1 MLTWSWERPG
11 PNHFGRSIFW
21 RRYLRPVNSLL
32 PVVSVAA
39 QNLPQLYRFCFLM
52 TGEASKAQ
60 DIFQDTLREAAF
72 LAAKGEPPANRYWF
86 FREARWRCLDVV
98 AHGVQP
104 EQATNESTEVS
115 PQAPEQIEQVEPEQ
129 LAIWISAAPE
139 PQRSALALYYL
150 DEFNYREMMSMLG
163 LKLNE
168 LSRAI
173 ASGRR
178 EFQAWLN
185 ATLPAAAPE

>member
-1 MLTWSWERPG
+1 
-11 PNHFGRSIFW
+11 
-21 RRYLRPVNSLL
+21 
-32 PVVSVAA
+32 VAA

-72 LAAKGEPPANRYWF
+72 LVAKGEPPADRCWF
-86 FREARWRCLDVV
+86 FREARWRCLDVA

-104 EQATNESTEVS
+104 EQGANESTEVS
-115 PQAPEQIEQVEPEQ
+115 PQAPEHIEQLEPEQ

-139 PQRSALALYYL
+139 PQRSALAIYYL
-150 DEFNYREMMSMLG
+150 DEFNYREMMSVLG

-185 ATLPAAAPE
+185 ATVPAAAPE

>member
-1 MLTWSWERPG
+1 
-11 PNHFGRSIFW
+11 
-21 RRYLRPVNSLL
+21 
-32 PVVSVAA
+32 
-39 QNLPQLYRFCFLM
+39 M
-52 TGEASKAQ
+52 TGEAAKAQ
-60 DIFQDTLREAAF
+60 DIFQDTVREAAF
-72 LAAKGEPPANRYWF
+72 LAANGEPPPDRLWF

-104 EQATNESTEVS
+104 EQGTNEGCEISQQV
-115 PQAPEQIEQVEPEQ
+115 ADQIEQLEPEQ

-139 PQRSALALYYL
+139 PQRSILALYYL
-150 DEFNYREMMSMLG
+150 DEFTYREMMSMLG
-163 LKLNE
+163 LKLYD

-185 ATLPAAAPE
+185 TTVPVAAEE

>member
-1 MLTWSWERPG
+1 M
-11 PNHFGRSIFW
+11 
-21 RRYLRPVNSLL
+21 RRANSLL
-32 PVVSVAA
+32 PVVGVAA

-72 LAAKGEPPANRYWF
+72 LVANREPPADRYWF

-104 EQATNESTEVS
+104 EHETNQATDVS
-115 PQAPEQIEQVEPEQ
+115 PQAPEQIEQLEPEQ

-150 DEFNYREMMSMLG
+150 DEFNYREMMSVLG
-163 LKLNE
+163 LKLTE

-185 ATLPAAAPE
+185 ATVPAAASE

>member
-1 MLTWSWERPG
+1 
-11 PNHFGRSIFW
+11 
-21 RRYLRPVNSLL
+21 
-32 PVVSVAA
+32 
-39 QNLPQLYRFCFLM
+39 M
-52 TGEASKAQ
+52 TGEATKAQ
-60 DIFQDTLREAAF
+60 DIFQDTVREAAF
-72 LAAKGEPPANRYWF
+72 LVAKGEPPADRYWF

-104 EQATNESTEVS
+104 GQGTNEAREISTH
-115 PQAPEQIEQVEPEQ
+115 APEQIEKLEPEQ

-139 PQRSALALYYL
+139 PQRSILALYYL
-150 DEFNYREMMSMLG
+150 DEFNYREMMSILG
-163 LKLNE
+163 LKLHD

-185 ATLPAAAPE
+185 ATVPVAAEE

>member
-1 MLTWSWERPG
+1 
-11 PNHFGRSIFW
+11 
-21 RRYLRPVNSLL
+21 
-32 PVVSVAA
+32 
-39 QNLPQLYRFCFLM
+39 M

-104 EQATNESTEVS
+104 EQGTKESAEVS
-115 PQAPEQIEQVEPEQ
+115 PQASEQIEQLEPGQ
-129 LAIWISAAPE
+129 LASWISAAPD

-150 DEFNYREMMSMLG
+150 DEFTYREMMSMLG
-163 LKLNE
+163 LKLND

-185 ATLPAAAPE
+185 ATVPAATSK

>member
-1 MLTWSWERPG
+1 
-11 PNHFGRSIFW
+11 
-21 RRYLRPVNSLL
+21 
-32 PVVSVAA
+32 
-39 QNLPQLYRFCFLM
+39 M

-72 LAAKGEPPANRYWF
+72 LAAKGEPPPNRYWF
-86 FREARWRCLDVV
+86 FREARWRCLDV
-98 AHGVQP
+98 AARGVQP
-104 EQATNESTEVS
+104 EHGPSELTEIS
-115 PQAPEQIEQVEPEQ
+115 PQASEQIEQLEPEQ

-150 DEFNYREMMSMLG
+150 DEFNYREMMSILG
-163 LKLNE
+163 LKINV

-185 ATLPAAAPE
+185 ATVPVAASE

>member
-1 MLTWSWERPG
+1 MRLHRA
-11 PNHFGRSIFW
+11 
-21 RRYLRPVNSLL
+21 NSLL

-52 TGEASKAQ
+52 TGESSKAQ
-60 DIFQDTLREAAF
+60 DVFQDTVREAAF
-72 LAAKGEPPANRYWF
+72 LAANGEAPPDRYWF

-104 EQATNESTEVS
+104 EEGTNQACEIS
-115 PQAPEQIEQVEPEQ
+115 PHAPEQIEQLEPEQ

-139 PQRSALALYYL
+139 PQRSILALYYL
-150 DEFNYREMMSMLG
+150 DEFTYREMMSMLG
-163 LKLNE
+163 LKLHE

-178 EFQAWLN
+178 EFQAWLD
-185 ATLPAAAPE
+185 ATVPVAAEE

>member
-1 MLTWSWERPG
+1 M
-11 PNHFGRSIFW
+11 
-21 RRYLRPVNSLL
+21 
-32 PVVSVAA
+32 A
-39 QNLPQLYRFCFLM
+39 NLPQLYRFCVLM
-52 TGEASKAQ
+52 TGEAAKAQ
-60 DIFQDTLREAAF
+60 DIFQDTVREAAF
-72 LAAKGEPPANRYWF
+72 LAAKGEGPPDRYWF

-98 AHGVQP
+98 AHSVQP
-104 EQATNESTEVS
+104 EEGRNETCEISS
-115 PQAPEQIEQVEPEQ
+115 HAPEQIEQLEPEQ

-139 PQRSALALYYL
+139 PQRSVLALYYL

-163 LKLNE
+163 LKLHE

-185 ATLPAAAPE
+185 AAVPVAAEE

>member
-1 MLTWSWERPG
+1 
-11 PNHFGRSIFW
+11 
-21 RRYLRPVNSLL
+21 
-32 PVVSVAA
+32 
-39 QNLPQLYRFCFLM
+39 M
-52 TGEASKAQ
+52 TGDASKAQ

-72 LAAKGEPPANRYWF
+72 LAAKGEPPANRHWF

-104 EQATNESTEVS
+104 EQSANESTEVS
-115 PQAPEQIEQVEPEQ
+115 PQAPEQIEQLEPEQ

-139 PQRSALALYYL
+139 PQRSVLALYYL

-173 ASGRR
+173 GSGRR

-185 ATLPAAAPE
+185 ATVPAATSK

>member
-1 MLTWSWERPG
+1 MRPA
-11 PNHFGRSIFW
+11 
-21 RRYLRPVNSLL
+21 NSLL
-32 PVVSVAA
+32 PVVRVAA

-72 LAAKGEPPANRYWF
+72 LVANREPPADRYWF

-104 EQATNESTEVS
+104 EHAANESTELS
-115 PQAPEQIEQVEPEQ
+115 PRAPEQIEQLEPEQ

-163 LKLNE
+163 LKLTD

-185 ATLPAAAPE
+185 TTVPAAASE

>member
-1 MLTWSWERPG
+1 
-11 PNHFGRSIFW
+11 
-21 RRYLRPVNSLL
+21 
-32 PVVSVAA
+32 
-39 QNLPQLYRFCFLM
+39 M
-52 TGEASKAQ
+52 TGEAAKAQ

-72 LAAKGEPPANRYWF
+72 LAANGEAPPDRYWF

-104 EQATNESTEVS
+104 EQWTNEACEISA
-115 PQAPEQIEQVEPEQ
+115 QAGEQIEQLGPEQ

-139 PQRSALALYYL
+139 PQRSILALYYL
-150 DEFNYREMMSMLG
+150 DEFTYREMMSMLG
-163 LKLNE
+163 LKLHE

-178 EFQAWLN
+178 EFQAWLD
-185 ATLPAAAPE
+185 ATVPVAAEK

>member
-1 MLTWSWERPG
+1 
-11 PNHFGRSIFW
+11 
-21 RRYLRPVNSLL
+21 
-32 PVVSVAA
+32 
-39 QNLPQLYRFCFLM
+39 M
-52 TGEASKAQ
+52 TGEGSKAE

-72 LAAKGEPPANRYWF
+72 LAANGDAPADRYWF

-98 AHGVQP
+98 AHSVQP
-104 EQATNESTEVS
+104 EGGTSEACEIS
-115 PQAPEQIEQVEPEQ
+115 PQAPEQIEQLEPEQ

-139 PQRSALALYYL
+139 PQRSILALYYL
-150 DEFNYREMMSMLG
+150 DEFTYREMMSMLG
-163 LKLNE
+163 LKLHE

-185 ATLPAAAPE
+185 ATVPAAAEE